1 MKPVLVVNRVDR
13 SVTRGTL
20 SRPPPES
27 IDSVDRQVRLIGG
40 RTCQSVTSGFGRQSR
55 YSGQESKKV
64 GARGP
69 IHRVLSSKGASR
81 LSSGFRQTEEQRRS
95 DPAL

>member
-69 IHRVLSSKGASR
+69 IHRVELFVFQGSIP
-81 LSSGFRQTEEQRRS
+81 TEQWIPPNGRAA
-95 DPAL
+95 PV